1 MARRAPRRRHLID
14 HVEPGSTSIDV
25 AQARA
30 DTPGCAHVAHFNNA
44 GASLAP
50 DPVLTRVV
58 DYLQLEARVG
68 GYEAAMGHADELA
81 AVYASIARL
90 VGAEADEIALS
101 DSATTAWNNV
111 FYALAG
117 TFSAGDRILTSRA
130 EYGSN
135 VIALLQVAE
144 HTGARIEIV
153 PDDEH
158 GQVSV
163 DALNESLDE
172 RVKLVAITHVPTQ
185 SGLVQPVVEIGR
197 VVRDTDAVYLVD
209 ACQSAGQLAIDVGEI
224 GCDALSATGRKY
236 VRGPRGTGWLF
247 ASRGLVERLEPT
259 TLDLRSASWVA
270 ADRYEI
276 ADTARRFE
284 GVEASIAGKL
294 GLGTAVEYALGWG
307 LDAIEARVTALS
319 ASLREQLAAIPG
331 VDVHDLGVRKCGIV
345 TFTVEGVEPTAV
357 ADTLRAQGINVWVT
371 LMEYARFD
379 LEARAL
385 PSLVRASAHYYNT
398 DDEVTRLADAVAAI
412 AAR

>member
-1 MARRAPRRRHLID
+1 M
-14 HVEPGSTSIDV
+14 SIDV
-25 AQARA
+25 ARARA

-50 DPVLTRVV
+50 DPVLGRVIGH
-58 DYLQLEARVG
+58 LQLEAQVG
-68 GYEAAMGHADELA
+68 GYEAAMRRADELA
-81 AVYASIARL
+81 AVYTSIARL
-90 VGAEADEIALS
+90 VGAETDEIALT

-111 FYALAG
+111 CYSLAA

-135 VIALLQVAE
+135 VIALLQMAG
-144 HTGARIEIV
+144 HTGARIEII

-163 DALNESLDE
+163 DALHESLDE
-172 RVKLVAITHVPTQ
+172 RVKLVAITQVPTQ
-185 SGLVQPVVEIGR
+185 GGLVNPVVEIGR

-209 ACQSAGQLAIDVGEI
+209 ACQSAGQLAIDVGDI

-247 ASRGLVERLEPT
+247 ASRALVSRLEPT
-259 TLDLRSASWVA
+259 TLDLRSARWVA

-284 GVEASIAGKL
+284 SFEAGIAGKL
-294 GLGTAVEYALGWG
+294 GLGAAVEYALGWG
-307 LDAIEARVTALS
+307 LDAIEARVTALG
-319 ASLREQLAAIPG
+319 ASLREQLVAIPG
-331 VDVHDLGVRKCGIV
+331 VDAHDLGVRKCGIV
-345 TFTVEGVEPTAV
+345 TFTVEGVEPDEVAV
-357 ADTLRAQGINVWVT
+357 TLRSQGINVWVS

-385 PSLVRASAHYYNT
+385 PKLVRASAHYYNT
-398 DDEVTRLADAVAAI
+398 DDEVARLAAAVAAI